1 MSDRRLKEGADDW
14 HMTDRLDAQHGKGDP
29 FAAAMRATRM
39 AMIIT
44 DPRKPDDPIVYCN
57 NSFLKLAGYERD
69 EVMGR
74 NCRFLQGPET
84 DRKAVEAIR
93 TALETRTDIAIDIL
107 NYRKDGT
114 TFWNALYL
122 SPVSDETGELQ
133 FFFASLLD
141 VTDRKESENRIR
153 AEKERFEQA
162 VQDRTAELQEALHRQ
177 TVLAHEIDHR
187 VKNNL
192 QMISSLVVM
201 QTRTIKDPETRSSMQ
216 AMLARVEA
224 LSTAHRRLYQTKD
237 TTSFDLADF
246 IRDLVGDL
254 VSAFGDGKLDLHL
267 DLAHHDMP
275 ADKAAPLALIVN
287 ELVTNA
293 LKHAFAGREGGRLG
307 IRVYK
312 RNGRLRIEVSDD
324 GQGMNST
331 KDTSSSFGLRL
342 VSSLARQLQADIDWL
357 DNGPGTK
364 VRIDFAGEGVGTS
377 AEPKT
382 GGERDSE
389 QET

>member
-1 MSDRRLKEGADDW
+1 
-14 HMTDRLDAQHGKGDP
+14 MTDRLHAQHGKGDP

-39 AMIIT
+39 AMLIT
-44 DPRKPDDPIVYCN
+44 DPRKPDNPIVYCN
-57 NSFLKLAGYERD
+57 NSFLKLTGYERE
-69 EVMGR
+69 EVMGT
-74 NCRFLQGPET
+74 NCRFLQGPDT
-84 DRKAVEAIR
+84 DPQSVDAIR
-93 TALETRTDIAIDIL
+93 SALENREDIAIDIL

-114 TFWNALYL
+114 PFWNALYI
-122 SPVSDETGELQ
+122 SPVVDETGELQ
-133 FFFASLLD
+133 FFFASQLD
-141 VTDRKESENRIR
+141 VTDRKDNELQIR
-153 AEKERFEQA
+153 AEKERFEKA
-162 VQDRTAELQEALHRQ
+162 VQERTAELQEALQKQ

-192 QMISSLVVM
+192 QMIASLVVM
-201 QTRTIKDPETRSSMQ
+201 QSRTITDPESRASMQ

-267 DLAHHDMP
+267 DLESQDMP

-293 LKHAFAGREGGRLG
+293 LKHAFADREGGKLG
-307 IRVYK
+307 IRVY
-312 RNGRLRIEVSDD
+312 RPNGKLRIEVSDD
-324 GQGMNST
+324 GHGMNGK
-331 KDTSSSFGLRL
+331 KDASSFGLRL
-342 VSSLARQLQADIDWL
+342 VSSLARQLQAEIEWL

-364 VRIDFAGEGVGTS
+364 VRIDFAPETVGTS
-377 AEPKT
+377 AEARADAENRS
-382 GGERDSE
+382 ERGDE
-389 QET
+389 HV

>member
-1 MSDRRLKEGADDW
+1 MSDRRPKDGADDW
-14 HMTDRLDAQHGKGDP
+14 RMTDRLHAQHGKGDP

-39 AMIIT
+39 SMIIT
-44 DPRKPDDPIVYCN
+44 DPRQPDNPIVYCN
-57 NSFLKLAGYERD
+57 NSFLKMTGYERD
-69 EVMGR
+69 DVMGR

-84 DRKAVEAIR
+84 DAKSVDAIR
-93 TALETRTDIAIDIL
+93 TALETRTDISVDIL

-114 TFWNALYL
+114 TFWNALYI
-122 SPVSDETGELQ
+122 SPVIDETGELQ
-133 FFFASLLD
+133 FYFASQLD
-141 VTDRKESENRIR
+141 VTDRKDSEIQVR

-162 VQDRTAELQEALHRQ
+162 VKDRTSELEEALHRQ

-192 QMISSLVVM
+192 QMIASLVVM
-201 QTRTIKDPETRSSMQ
+201 QARTISDPEARSSMK

-224 LSTAHRRLYQTKD
+224 LSMAHRRLYQTKD

-254 VSAFGDGKLDLHL
+254 VSAFGDGQLDLHL
-267 DLAHHDMP
+267 DLEHQNMA

-293 LKHAFAGREGGRLG
+293 LKHAFADREGGKLG

-312 RNGRLRIEVSDD
+312 PNGKLRIEVSDD
-324 GQGMNST
+324 GRGMERSPEST
-331 KDTSSSFGLRL
+331 SFGLRL
-342 VSSLARQLQADIDWL
+342 VSSLARQLQAEIEWL
-357 DNGPGTK
+357 DNAPGTK
-364 VRIDFAGEGVGTS
+364 VRIEFAGEGVGTS
-377 AEPKT
+377 
-382 GGERDSE
+382 GETNSAGQKSNE
-389 QET
+389 QEP

>member
-1 MSDRRLKEGADDW
+1 MSDRRPKDGADDW
-14 HMTDRLDAQHGKGDP
+14 RMTDRLRAQHGKGDP

-39 AMIIT
+39 SMIIT
-44 DPRKPDDPIVYCN
+44 DPRQPDNPIVYSN
-57 NSFLKLAGYERD
+57 NSFLKLTGYERE

-74 NCRFLQGPET
+74 NCRMIQGPET
-84 DRKAVEAIR
+84 DPKAVDTIR
-93 TALETRTDIAIDIL
+93 TALETRTDIALDIL

-114 TFWNALYL
+114 PFWNALYI
-122 SPVSDETGELQ
+122 SPVIDETGELQ

-141 VTDRKESENRIR
+141 VTDRKDNELHIR
-153 AEKERFEQA
+153 AEKERFERA
-162 VQDRTAELQEALHRQ
+162 VQDRTAELEEALQKQ

-192 QMISSLVVM
+192 QMIASLVVM
-201 QTRTIKDPETRSSMQ
+201 QSRAIKDPETRASMQ

-267 DLAHHDMP
+267 DLEHQNMP

-293 LKHAFAGREGGRLG
+293 LKHAFADREGGKLG
-307 IRVYK
+307 IRVHK
-312 RNGRLRIEVSDD
+312 PNGKLRIEVSDD
-324 GQGMNST
+324 GRGMNGNEGT
-331 KDTSSSFGLRL
+331 ASFGLRL
-342 VSSLARQLQADIDWL
+342 VSSLARQLQAEIEWM

-364 VRIDFAGEGVGTS
+364 VRIDFPTDGVGTS
-377 AEPKT
+377 
-382 GGERDSE
+382 GDERSVSE
-389 QET
+389 KSSEYES